1 MRKLL
6 LVVIAVFT
14 ATLAHAE
21 PIVDVLKIAG
31 KSENEYQSTLVLL
44 YHAKR
49 INMAINAN
57 MIKAKRASYL

>member
-31 KSENEYQSTLVLL
+31 KSENEISKYLGS
-44 YHAKR
+44 
-49 INMAINAN
+49 AI
-57 MIKAKRASYL
+57 